1 MAINTIHK
9 NLFKLILKIV
19 KDNLRQ
25 VIFILCMLMLYV
37 SGCVSKTEYL
47 SYEDK
52 KGKGAEQFIKD
63 LKFCQIYSNQNAKQI
78 EGSKGAGERYLYEN
92 SIFILC
98 MKNKNWVLKE

>member
-1 MAINTIHK
+1 MAINSIHK
-9 NLFKLILKIV
+9 NLFKLKLRMV
-19 KDNLRQ
+19 RENLRQ
-25 VIFILCMLMLYV
+25 VVFILCVSILYV

-92 SIFILC
+92 SIFLLC
-98 MKNKNWVLKE
+98 MKNKNWVLKD

>member
-1 MAINTIHK
+1 MAINSLHK
-9 NLFKLILKIV
+9 NLFKLILTMV
-19 KDNLRQ
+19 RENLRQ
-25 VIFILCMLMLYV
+25 VIFIFCMSILYV

-52 KGKGAEQFIKD
+52 KGKGAEEFIKD

-92 SIFILC
+92 SIFLLC
-98 MKNKNWVLKE
+98 MKNKNWILKE

>member
-1 MAINTIHK
+1 MAINSIHK
-9 NLFKLILKIV
+9 NLFKLKLRMV
-19 KDNLRQ
+19 RENLRQ
-25 VIFILCMLMLYV
+25 VVFILCVSILYV

-52 KGKGAEQFIKD
+52 NGKGVEEFIKD
-63 LKFCQIYSNQNAKQI
+63 LEFCQIYSSQNAKQI

-92 SIFILC
+92 SIFLLC

>member
-9 NLFKLILKIV
+9 NFFKLIFRMV
-19 KDNLRQ
+19 RQ
-25 VIFILCMLMLYV
+25 NFRQISLTLCLSIFYV

-52 KGKGAEQFIKD
+52 KGKGAEEFIKD

-78 EGSKGAGERYLYEN
+78 EGSKGAGEQ
-92 SIFILC
+92 
-98 MKNKNWVLKE
+98 